1 MTAVLGFF
9 QGELNRKQLW
19 HDEKKNADSTVRYRI
34 PMKIM
39 H

>member
-19 HDEKKNADSTVRYRI
+19 HHEKKKKMLTALSGIEY
-34 PMKIM
+34 P
-39 H
+39 